1 MVYFHIRYRWIE
13 NSYMV
18 RECVFVS
25 VCVHVLCCVSD
36 YESNRAWNN
45 ESNMTL
51 SWTHCLRS
59 LPPLYWHVDA
69 FMRQTE
75 RESACERVYVFGC
88 DILLL
93 SSLPGSARGRAVG
106 HRHHFGHVGLST
118 GLLSYRQHSLHCR
131 YGKEL
136 TYSKHLHSNTKIW
149 LKNSSKSHSSLSDIF
164 RTYSFLL

>member
-1 MVYFHIRYRWIE
+1 MCCVVFRFMKATEHEIMNPIWLCHEHIVCEASHLCVGIYVPLWDWQ
-13 NSYMV
+13 
-18 RECVFVS
+18 RERAFVS
-25 VCVHVLCCVSD
+25 
-36 YESNRAWNN
+36 
-45 ESNMTL
+45 
-51 SWTHCLRS
+51 
-59 LPPLYWHVDA
+59 
-69 FMRQTE
+69 
-75 RESACERVYVFGC
+75 VYVFGC

-136 TYSKHLHSNTKIW
+136 TYSKHLHSITKIW

-164 RTYSFLL
+164 RT